1 MTKKQFK
8 MLFNKNIE
16 AHIPTSVP
24 VISWDEINFDTNQ
37 ESMSLPNGKAKM
49 RFFELKL
56 VLSAVFVI
64 MLVFAGFSLFNKEIQ
79 PAVNNPYVNLSYQN
93 TLSVSAVSTATLM
106 NNISETT
113 VSTNQALSLVTQL
126 STYSSVTSI
135 EPYLEMI
142 ETVTGQNFGI
152 ITENTA
158 SDLSSYESKV
168 ILKTTDLTGNLLV
181 YTLYFNTTSYQQNE
195 NHTEFTIE
203 GIFLYRSK
211 QYDFIGQKK
220 IDEDQEVLTFKTITN
235 SSNYVESSFK
245 TENDESKYYI
255 KIVENGSIISQSTI
269 KIEEDDGNKKI
280 ALKFLD
286 GNNQGQYEFT
296 YDQEDGK
303 NILKIEYQTL
313 IDNVEDSGKMKVE
326 IKTDALTGFTIYQ
339 ILVQPDD
346 DDEYE
351 YESDRR
357 VDKDDER
364 DDDDNH
370 ETDEED
376 HEDQEDE
383 ED

>member
-1 MTKKQFK
+1 M
-8 MLFNKNIE
+8 
-16 AHIPTSVP
+16 
-24 VISWDEINFDTNQ
+24 
-37 ESMSLPNGKAKM
+37 
-49 RFFELKL
+49 
-56 VLSAVFVI
+56 
-64 MLVFAGFSLFNKEIQ
+64 
-79 PAVNNPYVNLSYQN
+79 
-93 TLSVSAVSTATLM
+93 
-106 NNISETT
+106 
-113 VSTNQALSLVTQL
+113 
-126 STYSSVTSI
+126 
-135 EPYLEMI
+135 
-142 ETVTGQNFGI
+142 
-152 ITENTA
+152 
-158 SDLSSYESKV
+158 
-168 ILKTTDLTGNLLV
+168 
-181 YTLYFNTTSYQQNE
+181 YFNTTSYQQNE